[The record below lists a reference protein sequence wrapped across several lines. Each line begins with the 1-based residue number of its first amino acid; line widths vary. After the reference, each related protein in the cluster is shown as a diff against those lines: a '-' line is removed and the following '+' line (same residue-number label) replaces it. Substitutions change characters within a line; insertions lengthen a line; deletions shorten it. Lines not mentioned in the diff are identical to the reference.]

1 MATIDPSIA
10 LGVKPLQLDNP
21 MNAMAMYSQIQGA
34 QQANQLNRLKMD
46 EYERARTEE
55 EGVRNALARGD
66 LKLDTPEGRAGLLKY
81 GKTGLEY
88 GKALTEQQKSATE
101 RQAAEVKLVDD
112 KLKQSRNFLE
122 GVQTPEQYIAW
133 HEANHRDPVLG
144 PMLASRGITAETS
157 RARIMGELAKPN
169 GLQKLIN
176 ESKLGVEKFAERNT
190 MTAAETAA
198 DQRARDRLA
207 QEAQAVTYQ
216 TDGDGN
222 IVAVP
227 TKLAP
232 GAVPTARA
240 VIAPGG
246 GMVPLKAKDSSK
258 TAVSEQQASYNIGRV
273 LTAAKEI
280 GKIVEKNPSVLKP
293 GAGEALASSVGL
305 TGTANAARSA
315 DRQIVYGAQRDALDA
330 LLYLA
335 TGAAYNKE
343 QLQGQMAAY
352 IPAYTDE
359 PEAVAAKQ
367 VRMAELIKSAKT
379 RAGKAWT
386 PDMESAMQSLTNPAG
401 AATGAVDTSNPLL
414 GGKP

>member
-1 MATIDPSIA
+1 MATVDPSIA

-66 LKLDTPEGRAGLLKY
+66 IKLDTPEGRAGLLRY

-112 KLKQSRNFLE
+112 KLKQSRSFLE

-157 RARIMGELAKPN
+157 RANIMSKLSQPG

-227 TKLAP
+227 TKLKP
-232 GAVPTARA
+232 GTVPTATA

-246 GMVPLKAKDSSK
+246 GMQPLKAKDSSK

-379 RAGKAWT
+379 RAGKSWT
-386 PDMESAMQSLTNPAG
+386 PEMESAMQSLTNPAK
-401 AATGAVDTSNPLL
+401 AATGSVDTSNPLL
-414 GGKP
+414 N